1 MVEDVWKWWKWAK
14 WWNLNAMDSHSSP
27 SFFGGARGA
36 SEDCRVNQSPQQ
48 NTSCNTMQCHT
59 IQCNTNTKQYHILQ
73 SQLESSIEYRFSTQ
87 ASSIMH
93 SSERSPMNRNAFTFN
108 GLHLRMLHCAEQ
120 KYTTMH
126 WKKYTTKCTE
136 ILKYIQQCPP
146 ILRGSAQR
154 HNQERSFSRF
164 GRNFHSRRAAT
175 DAVH

>member
-1 MVEDVWKWWKWAK
+1 MLEPQCNGPPFVTFFLWSRVRRFRGLQSQLESSIEYI
-14 WWNLNAMDSHSSP
+14 LQYHAMP
-27 SFFGGARGA
+27 Y
-36 SEDCRVNQSPQQ
+36 
-48 NTSCNTMQCHT
+48 NTMQY
-59 IQCNTNTKQYHILQ
+59 QYKQYHILQ

-136 ILKYIQQCPP
+136 ILKYI
-146 ILRGSAQR
+146 
-154 HNQERSFSRF
+154 
-164 GRNFHSRRAAT
+164 
-175 DAVH
+175 

>member
-1 MVEDVWKWWKWAK
+1 MVEDALEMVEMGEMVK
-14 WWNLNAMDSHSSP
+14 P
-27 SFFGGARGA
+27 
-36 SEDCRVNQSPQQ
+36 
-48 NTSCNTMQCHT
+48 
-59 IQCNTNTKQYHILQ
+59 QCNGLPFVTFFLWRSARRFRGLQ

-136 ILKYIQQCPP
+136 ILKYI
-146 ILRGSAQR
+146 
-154 HNQERSFSRF
+154 
-164 GRNFHSRRAAT
+164 
-175 DAVH
+175 